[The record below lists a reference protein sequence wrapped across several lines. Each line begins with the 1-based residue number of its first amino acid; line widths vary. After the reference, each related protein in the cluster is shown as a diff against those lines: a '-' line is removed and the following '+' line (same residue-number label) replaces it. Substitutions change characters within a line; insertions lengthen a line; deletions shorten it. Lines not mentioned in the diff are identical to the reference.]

1 MPAGSSSTKMAPWS
15 PASFDLTRLS
25 LNGLGSSLP
34 FLPSA
39 SRGNKTVV
47 MEQMFLITQHRTYRV
62 MQRKLMYCLN
72 ENSCFRGASAAQS
85 ALAYTGVPQYIKLMV
100 LAMLESVT
108 LKYIEEI
115 FGKSYLYS

>member
-1 MPAGSSSTKMAPWS
+1 M
-15 PASFDLTRLS
+15 D
-25 LNGLGSSLP
+25 
-34 FLPSA
+34 
-39 SRGNKTVV
+39 
-47 MEQMFLITQHRTYRV
+47 QMFLITQHRTYRV

-72 ENSCFRGASAAQS
+72 ENSCFRGVSAAQS

-115 FGKSYLYS
+115 FGKILRIFLTKQDFFCQPQRLYHYTKV